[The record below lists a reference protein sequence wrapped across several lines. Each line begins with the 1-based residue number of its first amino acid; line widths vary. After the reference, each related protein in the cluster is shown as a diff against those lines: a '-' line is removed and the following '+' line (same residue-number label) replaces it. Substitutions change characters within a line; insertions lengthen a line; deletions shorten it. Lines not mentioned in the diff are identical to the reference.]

1 MTSRN
6 ILLAASLLTLAGC
19 NAGPYPASVPTADE
33 QRRLADFI
41 GGRTAGPP
49 TRCISAATGMQ
60 IRAIGD
66 KIVAQWGG
74 RRWVNEVQGSCREA
88 DSMNNILRTESNPV
102 GQYCENETFRVI
114 STSGGLTMGSCM
126 LGPWTPYEKP

>member
-1 MTSRN
+1 MTSRTH
-6 ILLAASLLTLAGC
+6 LLAASLLTLAGC
-19 NAGPYPASVPTADE
+19 NTGPYPPSVPTPDE

-49 TRCISAATGMQ
+49 MRCISAASGMQ

-66 KIVAQWGG
+66 KIVANWGG
-74 RRWVNEVQGSCREA
+74 RRWVNNVQGSCRMA
-88 DSMNNILRTESNPV
+88 DNSNNILRTESNAV

-126 LGPWTPYEKP
+126 LGPWIPYER